1 MAGNGTRSRT
11 GCLDCRRR
19 KRRCDEGKP
28 KCASCRRHG
37 VACVYVKSSQS
48 SPSKFL
54 LSVASGHFIAPLES
68 PASDSFVNLRSDEL
82 ALVCQ
87 QYADD
92 SRGVLPS
99 SQEHLMPALSWL
111 PKSSTLAG
119 GRESMMVQYYF
130 EVISNSR
137 VYVPSERN
145 LFRTCVMPILL
156 SSGGPLFSTVLALS
170 AAEMVRRTPQ
180 DGVDYAGAAIRYKIN
195 ALTQLQ
201 SKLDT
206 ALEAEENL
214 LTCVL
219 QASLEIAEGSRPS
232 WLRHLRGALA
242 IMDAH
247 GDWITPECAAL
258 VLQYFRFRYI
268 LMKTTGCKAPH
279 PDGQTDDCDDAI
291 QRLER
296 LLPGQGTFQTI
307 DPQIGCSME
316 LVQLISMVSAG
327 AQKDGEYSEEGSRLE
342 RRIRELD
349 FSAEGTHDDYLVKSA
364 ECFRSAALIYL
375 QLTVYGATVRTR
387 AIPQLLQTLLDRLGE
402 VIVEDQPRRSFP
414 MWPLFIA
421 GCVSSSDA
429 HRKAVLNLFNLLD
442 RKWPISNI
450 STVKRVVW
458 TIWQTRDFDGGGAT
472 STDKDWQEIIDKFG
486 WKLSLS

>member
-1 MAGNGTRSRT
+1 
-11 GCLDCRRR
+11 
-19 KRRCDEGKP
+19 
-28 KCASCRRHG
+28 
-37 VACVYVKSSQS
+37 
-48 SPSKFL
+48 
-54 LSVASGHFIAPLES
+54 
-68 PASDSFVNLRSDEL
+68 
-82 ALVCQ
+82 
-87 QYADD
+87 
-92 SRGVLPS
+92 
-99 SQEHLMPALSWL
+99 
-111 PKSSTLAG
+111 
-119 GRESMMVQYYF
+119 
-130 EVISNSR
+130 
-137 VYVPSERN
+137 
-145 LFRTCVMPILL
+145 MPILL
-156 SSGGPLFSTVLALS
+156 SSSGPLFSTVLALS

-268 LMKTTGCKAPH
+268 LMKTTGCTASRS
-279 PDGQTDDCDDAI
+279 DGQTDDCDEAI

-327 AQKDGEYSEEGSRLE
+327 AQKDGGYSEEGSRLE

-349 FSAEGTHDDYLVKSA
+349 FSAESTHDDYLVKSA

-375 QLTVYGATVRTR
+375 QLTVYGATVRSR

-421 GCVSSSDA
+421 GCVSSSDE
-429 HRKAVLNLFNLLD
+429 HRKAVLDLFNMLD
-442 RKWPISNI
+442 SKWPISNI

-472 STDKDWQEIIDKFG
+472 STDQDWQEIIDKFG

>member
-1 MAGNGTRSRT
+1 
-11 GCLDCRRR
+11 
-19 KRRCDEGKP
+19 
-28 KCASCRRHG
+28 
-37 VACVYVKSSQS
+37 
-48 SPSKFL
+48 
-54 LSVASGHFIAPLES
+54 
-68 PASDSFVNLRSDEL
+68 
-82 ALVCQ
+82 
-87 QYADD
+87 
-92 SRGVLPS
+92 
-99 SQEHLMPALSWL
+99 
-111 PKSSTLAG
+111 
-119 GRESMMVQYYF
+119 MMVQYYF

-156 SSGGPLFSTVLALS
+156 GSSGSLFSTVLALS

-206 ALEAEENL
+206 AIEAEENL

-279 PDGQTDDCDDAI
+279 PDGQKDDRDEAI
-291 QRLER
+291 GRLER
-296 LLPGQGTFQTI
+296 LLPGQGTIQTI

-316 LVQLISMVSAG
+316 LVQLISMVSA
-327 AQKDGEYSEEGSRLE
+327 AARKDDGYSEEGSRLE

-349 FSAEGTHDDYLVKSA
+349 FSAESTHDDYLVKSA
-364 ECFRSAALIYL
+364 ECFRFAALIYL
-375 QLTVYGATVRTR
+375 QLTLYGATVRTR
-387 AIPQLLQTLLDRLGE
+387 AIPHLLQTLLDRLGE

-429 HRKAVLNLFNLLD
+429 HRKAVLDLFNLLD
-442 RKWPISNI
+442 SKWPISNI

-458 TIWQTRDFDGGGAT
+458 TIWQTRDFDSGGAT
-472 STDKDWQEIIDKFG
+472 SADQDWQEIIDKFG

>member
-37 VACVYVKSSQS
+37 VVCVYVKSSQS

-87 QYADD
+87 QYADGPG
-92 SRGVLPS
+92 GVLPS
-99 SQEHLMPALSWL
+99 SQEQLMPALSWL
-111 PKSSTLAG
+111 PKSSTLPG

-145 LFRTCVMPILL
+145 LFRTCVMPVLL
-156 SSGGPLFSTVLALS
+156 SSSGPLFSTVLALS

-201 SKLDT
+201 SKLNT

-242 IMDAH
+242 IMDNH

-258 VLQYFRFRYI
+258 ALQYFRFRYV

-279 PDGQTDDCDDAI
+279 HDGQTDDCDEAI

-316 LVQLISMVSAG
+316 LVQLISMISAG
-327 AQKDGEYSEEGSRLE
+327 AQKDGGYTEEGSRLE

-349 FSAEGTHDDYLVKSA
+349 CSAESMHDDYLVKSA
-364 ECFRSAALIYL
+364 ECFRFAALIYL
-375 QLTVYGATVRTR
+375 QLIVYGATVRTR
-387 AIPQLLQTLLDRLGE
+387 AIPHLLQTLLGRLGE

-429 HRKAVLNLFNLLD
+429 HRKAVLDLFNLLD
-442 RKWPISNI
+442 SKWPIGNI

-472 STDKDWQEIIDKFG
+472 STDQDWQEIIDRFG